1 MLALTVV
8 GDEVIT
14 KDKRWATVN
23 VPVGSVGRVVKKDY
37 VTIAGQKLHRYT
49 ILIGG
54 DEILMFR
61 SGFDK
66 IGG

>member
-1 MLALTVV
+1 MLSLVVV
-8 GDEVIT
+8 GDEVII
-14 KDKRWATVN
+14 KDKRRATVN
-23 VPVGSVGRVVKKDY
+23 VPAGSVGKVIKKEY
-37 VTIAGQKLHRYT
+37 VTVASQKLHRYT
-49 ILIGG
+49 ILVGG